1 MAKGKKVDEDDDDDG
16 EEVTLALSWGVR
28 DKFIWAKNRLGNK
41 FIDCPQAKKGK
52 RKKGNI
58 RIAKRFSTAR
68 VVLCLSFLHE
78 HYIISRL
85 TAGRIPKRILMTIGR
100 SQVSLGRIPS
110 TKFALGHLVK
120 APVRERGPL
129 YRATSFLS
137 FFHSNGCIHQFAGQQ
152 EATFCF
158 LPAGSVLFFL
168 QRVLLFWQIIDKGL
182 TSAAQTKG
190 AQVFSV
196 PPCLSSLP
204 LFWYSS
210 SGSLKK
216 RTCHLAYR
224 AKKKR
229 ELISCRLITDTST
242 HCPTYLP
249 RSLPPSR
256 CVLFMLY

>member
-1 MAKGKKVDEDDDDDG
+1 
-16 EEVTLALSWGVR
+16 
-28 DKFIWAKNRLGNK
+28 
-41 FIDCPQAKKGK
+41 
-52 RKKGNI
+52 
-58 RIAKRFSTAR
+58 
-68 VVLCLSFLHE
+68 
-78 HYIISRL
+78 
-85 TAGRIPKRILMTIGR
+85 MTIGR
-100 SQVSLGRIPS
+100 SQVSLGRIPL

-137 FFHSNGCIHQFAGQQ
+137 FIQTDAFIN
-152 EATFCF
+152 
-158 LPAGSVLFFL
+158 LPANRKQPSVFTSGFCSVLFFL

-196 PPCLSSLP
+196 SPCLSSLP
-204 LFWYSS
+204 LFWCSS

-224 AKKKR
+224 AKKKER

-242 HCPTYLP
+242 HCPTYLR

-256 CVLFMLY
+256 YVLFMLY

>member
-1 MAKGKKVDEDDDDDG
+1 MAKGKKVDEDDDDG

-137 FFHSNGCIHQFAGQQ
+137 FFLSFKRMHSSICRPTGSNLLFFTSG
-152 EATFCF
+152 FC
-158 LPAGSVLFFL
+158 SVLFFL

-196 PPCLSSLP
+196 SPCLSSLP

-224 AKKKR
+224 AKKR
-229 ELISCRLITDTST
+229 ERID
-242 HCPTYLP
+242 
-249 RSLPPSR
+249 
-256 CVLFMLY
+256 

>member
-85 TAGRIPKRILMTIGR
+85 TAGRIPKRIMMTIGR

-137 FFHSNGCIHQFAGQQ
+137 FFLSFKRMHSSICRP
-152 EATFCF
+152 T
-158 LPAGSVLFFL
+158 GSNLLFFTSGFCSL
-168 QRVLLFWQIIDKGL
+168 IFFFFQRVLFWQIIDKGL

-210 SGSLKK
+210 FRSLKK

-229 ELISCRLITDTST
+229 ENWLAVD
-242 HCPTYLP
+242 
-249 RSLPPSR
+249 
-256 CVLFMLY
+256 